1 MARKRQTDPKILT
14 WFRTDRMVRDQ
25 GNWFFHTREQ
35 TIEGP
40 YYSELQAQTQ
50 LDLYINVHKSGIIG
64 AASDYSLSRF
74 NTQNTR

>member
-14 WFRTDRMVRDQ
+14 WFRTNRMVRDQ

-40 YYSELQAQTQ
+40 FHSELQAQTQ
-50 LDLYINVHKSGIIG
+50 LDIYINVHKAGIIG
-64 AASDYSLSRF
+64 SSSDYSLSRF
-74 NTQNTR
+74 DIKKTG